1 MGSEKNNSVRVS
13 VYGKQYNIAGKA
25 SRGDILRYAK
35 YVDDKIEL
43 LLGGRQQPLTT
54 DIMTLVA
61 MNIAEDLYNIKAD
74 RDEALD
80 IIKEKN
86 KEIEGYNR
94 LWDKAKDGYKNARQE
109 YEGAREEILSMEEEC
124 ESARQEAARLDAENR
139 VLKEKLKDLGEEIEN
154 LKNAN
159 LQMQLFIPP
168 GYSGNNMDGETGDG
182 PKSTGTKKP
191 AGYNRKKKKNRHK
204 KKSRG

>member
-13 VYGKQYNIAGKA
+13 IYGKQYNIAGKA

-43 LLGGRQQPLTT
+43 LLGGRQRPLTV
-54 DIMTLVA
+54 DIMTLAA
-61 MNIAEDLYNIKAD
+61 MNIAEDLYSVKAD
-74 RDEALD
+74 RDEALE
-80 IIKEKN
+80 IIKEKD

-94 LWDKAKDGYKNARQE
+94 LWDKAKDGYKNAKQD
-109 YEGAREEILSMEEEC
+109 YEGAREEILTMEEEC
-124 ESARQEAARLDAENR
+124 ESARREAARLDEENR
-139 VLKEKLKDLGEEIEN
+139 VLKKRVKDLMEEIEN
-154 LKNAN
+154 LRNAN

-168 GYSGNNMDGETGDG
+168 GYSGNNTEDEAGAE
-182 PKSTGTKKP
+182 PKKTPAKKP